1 MSTTETWT
9 VGKLLTWTT
18 DFLKQHGSDSPR
30 LDAEVLLAH
39 ARDCQRIELYTA
51 FEEEPDDK
59 IKAEFRELVK
69 RRSAGTPVAY
79 LVSHKEFYSLDFEVT
94 EDTLIPRPETEHLVL
109 RALDLAAEIHKQ
121 VARPLRVADIGTGS
135 GCIAIAFAKQF
146 AESELLAADAS
157 EAALDVARRNAIVH
171 EVDSRIEFLKSDLLQ
186 QVPGDA
192 FDLILSNPPYVSQAE
207 FEQLPKT
214 VREFEPA
221 TALVGGPQ
229 GYELIAKLIEQAQP
243 RLAAHGK
250 LLIEMSPMLIDR
262 QSDFVP
268 EQWTTEVVKDLA
280 GKPRILVL
288 SVAS

>member
-1 MSTTETWT
+1 VSTTETWT

-51 FEEEPDDK
+51 FEEEPDDN

-79 LVSHKEFYSLDFEVT
+79 LVKHKEFYSLDFEVT

-109 RALDLAAEIHKQ
+109 RALDIAADVYKQ
-121 VARPLRVADIGTGS
+121 VERPLRVADIGTGS

-146 AESELLAADAS
+146 AAAELVAVDAS
-157 EAALDVARRNAIVH
+157 EAALEVAHRNAIVH
-171 EVDSRIEFLKSDLLQ
+171 EVDSRVDFLKSDLLESL
-186 QVPGDA
+186 PDA
-192 FDLILSNPPYVSQAE
+192 TFDLILSNPPYVSQAE
-207 FEQLPKT
+207 YAQLPAT
-214 VREFEPA
+214 VREFEPTA
-221 TALVGGPQ
+221 ALVGGPE
-229 GYELIAKLIEQAQP
+229 GYELIARLIGQAQP

-250 LLIEMSPMLIDR
+250 LLIEMSPMLIER
-262 QSDFVP
+262 QSEFVP
-268 EQWTTEVVKDLA
+268 EQWTAEVVKDLA